1 MEKKNILIVDDSAL
15 MRRVESDI
23 IKSDERFQVLDTATN
38 GLEAFDLVTRNSRK
52 YDAVVLDINM
62 PKMNGIEF
70 LETLEKQKIKQKIII
85 VSTLAKDGAT
95 ETIRA
100 LELGAFDYVTKPD
113 SFVDAM
119 SDAFK
124 GKLLQC
130 LAYATGLTV
139 DKATDLIKSVPKAEG
154 KKAEENLERKP
165 AVPVKPATS
174 AALTRPAAPAA
185 SVSKPSQA
193 SSGFVSP
200 MNPRAILSENFEPRK
215 PHKTVTG
222 NAKRLVAIAS
232 STGGPKALQQ
242 VICKLPKN
250 INAPVLIVQ
259 HMSEGFT
266 KSLAARLNELSQVT
280 VVEATGGEKLEKGI
294 VYLAKGG
301 SQMRVVK
308 KGGDYVIDINTTEPA
323 RNGLKPCADIM
334 MESLANLDFED
345 ITCVVLTGMGGDG
358 TMGIRQ
364 LNEKNNI
371 YVIGQ
376 DEATS
381 TVYGMPKVVF
391 EAGLTDVV
399 KPLGQ
404 IAEEI
409 IKNVGVQ

>member
-23 IKSDERFQVLDTATN
+23 IKSDERFDVTDTATN
-38 GLEAFDLVTRNSRK
+38 GLEAFDLVTRNSKK
-52 YDAVVLDINM
+52 YDAIVLDINM

-70 LETLEKQKIKQKIII
+70 LEALEKQKIKLKIII
-85 VSTLAKDGAT
+85 VSTLAKDGAA

-130 LAYATGLTV
+130 LQYATSLAE
-139 DKATDLIKSVPKAEG
+139 DKAIDLIKSTPKVEV
-154 KKAEENLERKP
+154 KKPEFAPEKKP
-165 AVPVKPATS
+165 
-174 AALTRPAAPAA
+174 LTPAAPITPAT
-185 SVSKPSQA
+185 KA
-193 SSGFVSP
+193 SSGGVVSP
-200 MNPRAILSENFEPRK
+200 MNPRAILSEVFAPRK
-215 PHKTVTG
+215 PHKAVTG
-222 NAKRLVAIAS
+222 ANAKRLIAIAS

-250 INAPVLIVQ
+250 INAPILIVQ

-266 KSLAARLNELSQVT
+266 KSLAARLNELSEVK
-280 VVEATGGEKLEKGI
+280 VVEATGGERLEKGT

-308 KGGDYVIDINTTEPA
+308 KGSEYVIDINTAEPA

-334 MESLANLDFED
+334 LESLARLVFDD

-364 LNEKNNI
+364 LNEASNI

-399 KPLGQ
+399 LPLSK

-409 IKNVGVQ
+409 TKNVGVQ

>member
-23 IKSDERFQVLDTATN
+23 IKSDERFDVTDTATN
-38 GLEAFDLVTRNSRK
+38 GLEAFDLVTRNSKK

-70 LETLEKQKIKQKIII
+70 LEALEKQKIKQKIII
-85 VSTLAKDGAT
+85 VSTLAKDGAA

-130 LAYATGLTV
+130 LQYATALTE
-139 DKATDLIKSVPKAEG
+139 DKAIDLIKSTPKVEA
-154 KKAEENLERKP
+154 KP
-165 AVPVKPATS
+165 AETAPVKKPVTPAIPV
-174 AALTRPAAPAA
+174 A
-185 SVSKPSQA
+185 KPS
-193 SSGFVSP
+193 GGIVSP
-200 MNPRAILSENFEPRK
+200 MNPRAILSETFAPRK
-215 PHKTVTG
+215 PHKTVSGT
-222 NAKRLVAIAS
+222 NAKRLIAIAS

-266 KSLAARLNELSQVT
+266 KSLAARLNELSEVT
-280 VVEATGGEKLEKGI
+280 VVEATGGERLEKGT
-294 VYLAKGG
+294 VYLARGG

-308 KGGDYVIDINTTEPA
+308 KGSEYVIDINTQEPA

-334 MESLANLDFED
+334 MESLANLVFDD

-364 LNEKNNI
+364 LNEASNI

-399 KPLGQ
+399 LPLSK

-409 IKNVGVQ
+409 TKNVGVQ

>member
-23 IKSDERFQVLDTATN
+23 IKSDERFDVTDMATN
-38 GLEAFDLVTRNSRK
+38 GLEAFDLVTRNSKK

-70 LETLEKQKIKQKIII
+70 LEALEKQKIKQKIII
-85 VSTLAKDGAT
+85 VSTLAKDGAA

-130 LAYATGLTV
+130 LQYATSLAE
-139 DKATDLIKSVPKAEG
+139 DRAIDLIKSTPKVEA
-154 KKAEENLERKP
+154 KKPEEKTERKP
-165 AVPVKPATS
+165 AVPAPQVIPVTPAGKSS
-174 AALTRPAAPAA
+174 AG
-185 SVSKPSQA
+185 V
-193 SSGFVSP
+193 VSP
-200 MNPRAILSENFEPRK
+200 MNPRAILSETFAPRK

-222 NAKRLVAIAS
+222 ANAKRLIAIAS

-250 INAPVLIVQ
+250 INAPILIVQ

-266 KSLAARLNELSQVT
+266 KSLAARLNELSEVK
-280 VVEATGGEKLEKGI
+280 VVEATGGERLENGT
-294 VYLAKGG
+294 VYLARGG

-308 KGGDYVIDINTTEPA
+308 KGSEYVIDINTTEPA

-334 MESLANLDFED
+334 MESLANLVFDD

-364 LNEKNNI
+364 LNEASNI
-371 YVIGQ
+371 YVISQ

-381 TVYGMPKVVF
+381 TVYGMPKVVY
-391 EAGLTDVV
+391 EAGLTDIVL
-399 KPLGQ
+399 PLGK

-409 IKNVGVQ
+409 TKNVGVQ

>member
-23 IKSDERFQVLDTATN
+23 IKSDDRFQVLDTATN
-38 GLEAFDLVTRNSRK
+38 GLEAFDLVTRNSKK

-70 LETLEKQKIKQKIII
+70 LEALEKQKIKQKIII
-85 VSTLAKDGAT
+85 VSTLAKDGAA

-119 SDAFK
+119 SESFK
-124 GKLLQC
+124 ERLLQC
-130 LAYATGLTV
+130 LRYATSLV
-139 DKATDLIKSVPKAEG
+139 EDKATDLCRSMPKAEV
-154 KKAEENLERKP
+154 KKTEEKPERKP
-165 AVPVKPATS
+165 TVTATP
-174 AALTRPAAPAA
+174 AALTTPVALAQKQ
-185 SVSKPSQA
+185 S

-200 MNPRAILSENFEPRK
+200 MNPRAILSEHFAPRK

-222 NAKRLVAIAS
+222 ANEKRLIAIAS

-250 INAPVLIVQ
+250 INAPILIVQ

-266 KSLAARLNELSQVT
+266 KSLAARLNELSEVK
-280 VVEATGGEKLEKGI
+280 VVEATGGERLEKGV
-294 VYLAKGG
+294 VYLARGG

-308 KGGDYVIDINTTEPA
+308 KGSDYVIDINTTEPA

-334 MESLANLDFED
+334 MESLANLVFDD

-364 LNEKNNI
+364 LNDTSNI

-381 TVYGMPKVVF
+381 TVYGMPKVVY
-391 EAGLTDVV
+391 EAGLTDIVL
-399 KPLGQ
+399 PLGK

-409 IKNVGVQ
+409 TKNVGVQ

>member
-1 MEKKNILIVDDSAL
+1 MEQKNILIVDDSAL

-23 IKSDERFQVLDTATN
+23 IRSDERFEVTDMATN
-38 GLEAFDLVTRNSRK
+38 GLEAFDLVTRNSKK

-70 LETLEKQKIKQKIII
+70 LEALEKQKIKQKIII
-85 VSTLAKDGAT
+85 VSTLAKDGAA

-130 LAYATGLTV
+130 LAYATFLAE
-139 DKATDLIKSVPKAEG
+139 DKAIDLVKSTPKVEV
-154 KKAEENLERKP
+154 KKTEER
-165 AVPVKPATS
+165 PVR
-174 AALTRPAAPAA
+174 RPAAAAVPAA
-185 SVSKPSQA
+185 KPS
-193 SSGFVSP
+193 SGIVSP
-200 MNPRAILSENFEPRK
+200 MNPRAILSENFAPRK
-215 PHKTVTG
+215 PHKTVNG
-222 NAKRLVAIAS
+222 ANAKRLVAIAS

-250 INAPVLIVQ
+250 INAPILIVQ

-266 KSLAARLNELSQVT
+266 KSLAARLNELSEVK
-280 VVEATGGEKLEKGI
+280 VVEATGGETLEKGT
-294 VYLAKGG
+294 VYLARGG

-308 KGGDYVIDINTTEPA
+308 RGSDYVIDINTAEPA

-334 MESLANLDFED
+334 MESLANLVFDD

-364 LNEKNNI
+364 LNDSSNI

-376 DEATS
+376 DAATS

-399 KPLGQ
+399 LPLEQ

-409 IKNVGVQ
+409 TKNVGVQ

>member
-23 IKSDERFQVLDTATN
+23 IKSDERFQVMDTATN
-38 GLEAFDLVTRNSRK
+38 GLEAFDLVTRNSKK

-70 LETLEKQKIKQKIII
+70 LEALEKQKIKQKIII
-85 VSTLAKDGAT
+85 VSTLAKDGAK

-130 LAYATGLTV
+130 LAYATSLV
-139 DKATDLIKSVPKAEG
+139 EDKATDLIKSTPNVEV
-154 KKAEENLERKP
+154 KKTGERPVRKP
-165 AVPVKPATS
+165 VTTTPVTKS
-174 AALTRPAAPAA
+174 
-185 SVSKPSQA
+185 PS
-193 SSGFVSP
+193 GIVSP
-200 MNPRAILSENFEPRK
+200 MNPRAILSENFAPRK

-222 NAKRLVAIAS
+222 ANAKRLIAIAS

-250 INAPVLIVQ
+250 INAPILIVQ

-266 KSLAARLNELSQVT
+266 KSLAARLNELGEVK
-280 VVEATGGEKLEKGI
+280 VVEATGGERLEKGT

-308 KGGDYVIDINTTEPA
+308 KGSEYVIDINTTEPA

-334 MESLANLDFED
+334 MESLANLVFDD

-364 LNEKNNI
+364 LNESANI

-381 TVYGMPKVVF
+381 TVYGMPKVVY

-399 KPLGQ
+399 LPLDK
-404 IAEEI
+404 IADEI
-409 IKNVGVQ
+409 TKNVGVQ

>member
-38 GLEAFDLVTRNSRK
+38 GLEAFDLVTRNSSR

-70 LETLEKQKIKQKIII
+70 LEALEKQKIKLKIII
-85 VSTLAKDGAT
+85 VSTLAKDGAV

-113 SFVDAM
+113 SFIDAM

-130 LAYATGLTV
+130 LRYATSLV
-139 DKATDLIKSVPKAEG
+139 EDKASDLWRNEKA
-154 KKAEENLERKP
+154 AEAKKP
-165 AVPVKPATS
+165 AEKTEKKMS
-174 AALTRPAAPAA
+174 APQKL
-185 SVSKPSQA
+185 
-193 SSGFVSP
+193 SSGVVSP
-200 MNPRAILSENFEPRK
+200 MNPRAILSENFAPKR

-222 NAKRLVAIAS
+222 ANARRLVVIAS

-266 KSLAARLNELSQVT
+266 KSLAARLDELGEVK
-280 VVEATGGEKLEKGI
+280 VVEATGGEKLEKGT

-308 KGGDYVIDINTTEPA
+308 KGSEYAIDINTSEPA

-334 MESLANLDFED
+334 MESLANFVFDD

-364 LNEKNNI
+364 LNETGNI
-371 YVIGQ
+371 YVIAQ

-381 TVYGMPKVVF
+381 TVYGMPKVVY

-399 KPLGQ
+399 LPLGK

>member
-23 IKSDERFQVLDTATN
+23 IKSDERFDVTDTATN
-38 GLEAFDLVTRNSRK
+38 GLEAFDLVTRNSKK

-70 LETLEKQKIKQKIII
+70 LEALEKQKIKQKIII
-85 VSTLAKDGAT
+85 VSTLAKDGAA

-130 LAYATGLTV
+130 LQYATSLAE
-139 DKATDLIKSVPKAEG
+139 DKAIDLIKSTPKVEV
-154 KKAEENLERKP
+154 KKAEAAPVIQPQAPVAPTKP
-165 AVPVKPATS
+165 APK
-174 AALTRPAAPAA
+174 
-185 SVSKPSQA
+185 A
-193 SSGFVSP
+193 SSGSVVSP
-200 MNPRAILSENFEPRK
+200 MNPRAILSEAFAPRK
-215 PHKTVTG
+215 SHKTVSG
-222 NAKRLVAIAS
+222 ANAKRLVAIAS

-242 VICKLPKN
+242 VICKLPRN
-250 INAPVLIVQ
+250 INAPILIVQ

-266 KSLAARLNELSQVT
+266 KSLAARLNELSEVK
-280 VVEATGGEKLEKGI
+280 VVEATGGETLEKGT

-301 SQMRVVK
+301 SQMRIVK
-308 KGGDYVIDINTTEPA
+308 KGSEYVIDINTTEPA

-334 MESLANLDFED
+334 MESLANLVFDD

-364 LNEKNNI
+364 LNETSNI

-381 TVYGMPKVVF
+381 TVYGMPKVVY

-399 KPLGQ
+399 LPLGQ

-409 IKNVGVQ
+409 TKNVGVQ

>member
-1 MEKKNILIVDDSAL
+1 MDKKNILIVDDSAL

-23 IKSDERFQVLDTATN
+23 IKSDERFTVLDTATN
-38 GLEAFDLVTRNSRK
+38 GLEAFDLVTRNSSK

-70 LETLEKQKIKQKIII
+70 LEALEKQKIKQKIII
-85 VSTLAKDGAT
+85 VSTLAKDGAA

-100 LELGAFDYVTKPD
+100 LELGAFDYVTKPS

-119 SDAFK
+119 SEDFK
-124 GKLLQC
+124 DKLLQC
-130 LAYATGLTV
+130 LRYATGV
-139 DKATDLIKSVPKAEG
+139 VEDKATDLVAKSITKVEEPKPVPALV
-154 KKAEENLERKP
+154 KKTE
-165 AVPVKPATS
+165 
-174 AALTRPAAPAA
+174 RPAAKP
-185 SVSKPSQA
+185 VS
-193 SSGFVSP
+193 GGIVSP
-200 MNPRAILSENFEPRK
+200 MNPRAILSETFAPRK
-215 PHKTVTG
+215 PHEVVSG
-222 NAKRLVAIAS
+222 SSAKRLVAIAS

-250 INAPVLIVQ
+250 INAPILIVQ

-266 KSLAARLNELSQVT
+266 KSLAARLNELSAVK
-280 VVEATGGEKLEKGI
+280 VVEATGGEVLEKGT
-294 VYLAKGG
+294 VYLARGG
-301 SQMRVVK
+301 SQMRVVR
-308 KGGDYVIDINTTEPA
+308 KGSDYVIDINIEEPA

-334 MESLANLDFED
+334 MESIANLVFDD

-364 LNEKNNI
+364 LNETSNI

-381 TVYGMPKVVF
+381 TVYGMPKVVY
-391 EAGLTDVV
+391 EAGLTDIVL
-399 KPLGQ
+399 PLNQ

-409 IKNVGVQ
+409 TKNVGVQ

>member
-23 IKSDERFQVLDTATN
+23 IKSDGRFDVTDTATN
-38 GLEAFDLVTRNSRK
+38 GLEAFDLVTRNSKK
-52 YDAVVLDINM
+52 YDEVVLDINM

-70 LETLEKQKIKQKIII
+70 LEALEKQKIKQKIII
-85 VSTLAKDGAT
+85 VSTLAKDGAA

-119 SDAFK
+119 SDTFK

-130 LAYATGLTV
+130 LQYATSLAE
-139 DKATDLIKSVPKAEG
+139 DKAIDLSKSTPKVEV
-154 KKAEENLERKP
+154 KRTEEKP
-165 AVPVKPATS
+165 VMKPVSPSTPTPKS
-174 AALTRPAAPAA
+174 SS
-185 SVSKPSQA
+185 SV
-193 SSGFVSP
+193 VSP
-200 MNPRAILSENFEPRK
+200 MNPRAILSEAFAPRK
-215 PHKTVTG
+215 PHKAVTG
-222 NAKRLVAIAS
+222 AHAKRLVAIAS

-242 VICKLPKN
+242 VICKLPRN

-266 KSLAARLNELSQVT
+266 KSLAARLNELSEVK
-280 VVEATGGEKLEKGI
+280 VVEATGGERLENGT

-308 KGGDYVIDINTTEPA
+308 KGSEDVIDINTTEPA

-334 MESLANLDFED
+334 MESLANLVFDD

-364 LNEKNNI
+364 LNESSNI

-399 KPLGQ
+399 LPLGK

-409 IKNVGVQ
+409 TKNVGVQ

>member
-1 MEKKNILIVDDSAL
+1 
-15 MRRVESDI
+15 
-23 IKSDERFQVLDTATN
+23 
-38 GLEAFDLVTRNSRK
+38 
-52 YDAVVLDINM
+52 M

-70 LETLEKQKIKQKIII
+70 LEALEKQRIKQKIII
-85 VSTLAKDGAT
+85 VSTLAKDGAA

-119 SDAFK
+119 SDTFK

-130 LAYATGLTV
+130 LQYATALTE
-139 DKATDLIKSVPKAEG
+139 DKAIDLVKSTPKVEV
-154 KKAEENLERKP
+154 KRTEEKP
-165 AVPVKPATS
+165 EIKPATPS
-174 AALTRPAAPAA
+174 ALTAPVIPVTPAG
-185 SVSKPSQA
+185 K
-193 SSGFVSP
+193 SSAGVVSP
-200 MNPRAILSENFEPRK
+200 MNPRAILSEVFAPRK
-215 PHKTVTG
+215 PHKQVTG
-222 NAKRLVAIAS
+222 ATAKRLVAIAS

-266 KSLAARLNELSQVT
+266 KSLAARLNELSEVK
-280 VVEATGGEKLEKGI
+280 VVEATGGERLEKGT

-308 KGGDYVIDINTTEPA
+308 KGSEYVIDINTTEPA

-334 MESLANLDFED
+334 MESLANLVFDD

-364 LNEKNNI
+364 LNEASNI
-371 YVIGQ
+371 YVISQ

-381 TVYGMPKVVF
+381 TVYGMPKVVY
-391 EAGLTDVV
+391 EAGLSDVV
-399 KPLGQ
+399 LPLGK

-409 IKNVGVQ
+409 TKNVGVQ

>member
-23 IKSDERFQVLDTATN
+23 IKSDERFQVLDMATN
-38 GLEAFDLVTRNSRK
+38 GLEAFDLVTRNSSK

-70 LETLEKQKIKQKIII
+70 LEALEKQKIRLKIII
-85 VSTLAKDGAT
+85 VSTLAKDGAA

-113 SFVDAM
+113 SFIDAM
-119 SDAFK
+119 SDTFK
-124 GKLLQC
+124 EKLLQC
-130 LAYATGLTV
+130 LRYATSLV
-139 DKATDLIKSVPKAEG
+139 EDKASDLLQTE
-154 KKAEENLERKP
+154 KKVEEKKP
-165 AVPVKPATS
+165 AEKTEAKKT
-174 AALTRPAAPAA
+174 APT
-185 SVSKPSQA
+185 KF
-193 SSGFVSP
+193 SSGVVSP
-200 MNPRAILSENFEPRK
+200 MNPRAILSENFAPKR
-215 PHKTVTG
+215 PHKTINSV
-222 NAKRLVAIAS
+222 NARRLVVIAS

-266 KSLAARLNELSQVT
+266 KSLAARLNELGEVK
-280 VVEATGGEKLEKGI
+280 VVEATGGEKLEKGT

-301 SQMRVVK
+301 SQMRIVK
-308 KGGDYVIDINTTEPA
+308 KGSDYAIDINTAEPA

-334 MESLANLDFED
+334 MESLANFVFDD

-364 LNEKNNI
+364 LNETGNI
-371 YVIGQ
+371 YVIAQ

-381 TVYGMPKVVF
+381 TVYGMPKVVY
-391 EAGLTDVV
+391 EAGLTDIVL
-399 KPLGQ
+399 PLGK

>member
-1 MEKKNILIVDDSAL
+1 MAKKNILIVDDSAL

-23 IKSDERFQVLDTATN
+23 IKSDERFQVLDMATN
-38 GLEAFDLVTRNSRK
+38 GLEAFDLVTRADKK
-52 YDAVVLDINM
+52 YDAVILDINM
-62 PKMNGIEF
+62 PKMNGLEF
-70 LETLEKQKIKQKIII
+70 LEALEKAKIKMKVIV
-85 VSTLAKDGAT
+85 VSTLVSDGAK

-100 LELGAFDYVTKPD
+100 LELGAFDYVMKPA

-130 LAYATGLTV
+130 LAYATSLV
-139 DKATDLIKSVPKAEG
+139 EDKASDFIRQPAAKPV
-154 KKAEENLERKP
+154 NLSERKP
-165 AVPVKPATS
+165 AAPVKPA
-174 AALTRPAAPAA
+174 
-185 SVSKPSQA
+185 
-193 SSGFVSP
+193 GGIVSP
-200 MNPRAILSENFEPRK
+200 MNPRAILSEGFAPRK
-215 PHKTVTG
+215 PHKTVSG
-222 NAKRLVAIAS
+222 ANAKRLVMIAS
-232 STGGPKALQQ
+232 STGGPKALQS
-242 VICKLPKN
+242 VVSKLPKN
-250 INAPVLIVQ
+250 LNAPVLIVQ

-266 KSLAARLNELSQVT
+266 KSLASRLNELSPVN
-280 VVEATGGEKLEKGI
+280 VVEAVGGEKLEKGT

-301 SQMRVVK
+301 GQMRLMK
-308 KGGDYVIDINTTEPA
+308 KGSDYVIDVNTAEPA
-323 RNGLKPCADIM
+323 RNGLKPCADIT
-334 MESLANLDFED
+334 MESIAGMDFDD

-364 LNEKNNI
+364 LNDKNNI

-399 KPLGQ
+399 KPLDK

-409 IKNVGVQ
+409 TKNVGVN

>member
-23 IKSDERFQVLDTATN
+23 IKSDERFDVSDVASN
-38 GLEAFDLVTRNSRK
+38 GLEAFDLVTRNTKK

-70 LETLEKQKIKQKIII
+70 LEALEKQKIKLKIII
-85 VSTLAKDGAT
+85 VSTLAKDGAA

-130 LAYATGLTV
+130 LQYATNLTE
-139 DKATDLIKSVPKAEG
+139 DKAIDLIKSTPKVEVKKPETTPAG
-154 KKAEENLERKP
+154 K
-165 AVPVKPATS
+165 PVTPS
-174 AALTRPAAPAA
+174 APVA
-185 SVSKPSQA
+185 KPSLG
-193 SSGFVSP
+193 SVVSP
-200 MNPRAILSENFEPRK
+200 MNPRAILSEAFAPRK

-222 NAKRLVAIAS
+222 ANAKRLVAIAS

-250 INAPVLIVQ
+250 INAPILIVQ

-266 KSLAARLNELSQVT
+266 KSLAARLDELSQVK
-280 VVEATGGEKLEKGI
+280 VVEATGGERLENGT

-308 KGGDYVIDINTTEPA
+308 KGSEYVIDINTEEPA

-334 MESLANLDFED
+334 MESLANLVFDD

-364 LNEKNNI
+364 LNDASNI

-399 KPLGQ
+399 LPLNQ
-404 IAEEI
+404 IADEI
-409 IKNVGVQ
+409 TKNVGVQ

>member
-1 MEKKNILIVDDSAL
+1 MDKKNILIVDDSAL

-38 GLEAFDLVTRNSRK
+38 GLEAFDLVTRNSKK

-70 LETLEKQKIKQKIII
+70 LEALEKQRIRQRIII
-85 VSTLAKDGAT
+85 VSTLAKDGAA

-119 SDAFK
+119 SETFK
-124 GKLLQC
+124 EKLLQC
-130 LAYATGLTV
+130 LRYATSLV
-139 DKATDLIKSVPKAEG
+139 EDKAIDLVKSVPKVEV
-154 KKAEENLERKP
+154 KKAEEKKTEIKEKPERKP
-165 AVPVKPATS
+165 LTPVKPSS
-174 AALTRPAAPAA
+174 A
-185 SVSKPSQA
+185 
-193 SSGFVSP
+193 GYVSP
-200 MNPRAILSENFEPRK
+200 MNPRAILSETFAPKK
-215 PHKTVTG
+215 PHKTVSG
-222 NAKRLVAIAS
+222 ANAKRLIAIAS

-250 INAPVLIVQ
+250 INAPILIVQ

-266 KSLAARLNELSQVT
+266 KSLASRLNELSAVK
-280 VVEATGGEKLEKGI
+280 VVEATGGETLEKGT

-308 KGGDYVIDINTTEPA
+308 KGSDYVIDINTAEPA

-334 MESLANLDFED
+334 MESLANLVFDD

-358 TMGIRQ
+358 TMGIRR
-364 LNEKNNI
+364 LNESSNI

-399 KPLGQ
+399 LPLEK

-409 IKNVGVQ
+409 TKNVGVQ

>member
-1 MEKKNILIVDDSAL
+1 MDKKNILIVDDSAL

-23 IKSDERFQVLDTATN
+23 IKSDERFQVLDMATN
-38 GLEAFDLVTRNSRK
+38 GLEAFDLVTRNSSK

-70 LETLEKQKIKQKIII
+70 LEALEKQKIKLKIII
-85 VSTLAKDGAT
+85 VSTLAKDGAA

-130 LAYATGLTV
+130 LRYATSLV
-139 DKATDLIKSVPKAEG
+139 EDKAVDLIKSAPKVEV
-154 KKAEENLERKP
+154 KKAEEKPERKP
-165 AVPVKPATS
+165 VVPVRPTS
-174 AALTRPAAPAA
+174 AG
-185 SVSKPSQA
+185 V
-193 SSGFVSP
+193 VSP
-200 MNPRAILSENFEPRK
+200 MNPRAILSENFAPRK
-215 PHKTVTG
+215 PHKTVTSA
-222 NAKRLVAIAS
+222 NAKRLIAIAS

-242 VICKLPKN
+242 VICKLPRN
-250 INAPVLIVQ
+250 INAPILIVQ

-266 KSLAARLNELSQVT
+266 KSLAARLNELSEVK
-280 VVEATGGEKLEKGI
+280 VVEATGGERLENGI

-308 KGGDYVIDINTTEPA
+308 KGSDYVIDINTTEPA

-334 MESLANLDFED
+334 MESLANLVFDD

-364 LNEKNNI
+364 LNEATNI

-381 TVYGMPKVVF
+381 TVYGMPKVVY
-391 EAGLTDVV
+391 EAGLTDIVL
-399 KPLGQ
+399 PLGK

-409 IKNVGVQ
+409 TKNVGVQ

>member
-23 IKSDERFQVLDTATN
+23 IKSDERFNVTDTATN
-38 GLEAFDLVTRNSRK
+38 GLEAFDLVTRNSKK
-52 YDAVVLDINM
+52 YDAIVLDINM

-70 LETLEKQKIKQKIII
+70 LEALEKQKIKLKIII
-85 VSTLAKDGAT
+85 VSTLAKDGAA

-130 LAYATGLTV
+130 LQYATSLAE
-139 DKATDLIKSVPKAEG
+139 DKAIDLIKSTPKVEV
-154 KKAEENLERKP
+154 KKPEFTPENKP
-165 AVPVKPATS
+165 
-174 AALTRPAAPAA
+174 LTPAAPITPAT
-185 SVSKPSQA
+185 KA
-193 SSGFVSP
+193 SSGGVVSP
-200 MNPRAILSENFEPRK
+200 MNPRAILSEVFAPRK
-215 PHKTVTG
+215 PHKAVTG
-222 NAKRLVAIAS
+222 ANAKRLIAIAS

-250 INAPVLIVQ
+250 INAPILIVQ

-266 KSLAARLNELSQVT
+266 KSLAARLNELSEVK
-280 VVEATGGEKLEKGI
+280 VVEATGGERLEKGT

-308 KGGDYVIDINTTEPA
+308 KGSEYVIDINTAEPA

-334 MESLANLDFED
+334 LESLAKLVFDD

-364 LNEKNNI
+364 LNEASNI

-381 TVYGMPKVVF
+381 TVYGMPKVVY

-399 KPLGQ
+399 LPLGQ

-409 IKNVGVQ
+409 TKNVGVQ

>member
-23 IKSDERFQVLDTATN
+23 IKSDERFQVLDTASN
-38 GLEAFDLVTRNSRK
+38 GLEAFDYVTRNSK
-52 YDAVVLDINM
+52 NYDAVVLDINM

-70 LETLEKQKIKQKIII
+70 LEMLEKQKIKVKVII
-85 VSTLAKDGAT
+85 VSTLAKDGAA

-130 LAYATGLTV
+130 LAYATGLV
-139 DKATDLIKSVPKAEG
+139 EDKASDLVKRTGKTDVKTVSRPET
-154 KKAEENLERKP
+154 KP
-165 AVPVKPATS
+165 AAQT
-174 AALTRPAAPAA
+174 TG
-185 SVSKPSQA
+185 
-193 SSGFVSP
+193 GFVSP
-200 MNPRAILSENFEPRK
+200 MNPRQILAEGFAPKK
-215 PHKTVTG
+215 PFKQVSG

-242 VICKLPKN
+242 VICKLPKD
-250 INAPVLIVQ
+250 INAPVIIVQ

-266 KSLAARLNELSQVT
+266 KSLASRLNELSAVT
-280 VVEATGGEKLEKGI
+280 VVEATGGEKLEKGT

-301 SQMRVVK
+301 SQMRVLK
-308 KGGDYVIDINTTEPA
+308 KGSDYVIDINTEEAP
-323 RNGLKPCADIM
+323 RNGLKPCADITF
-334 MESLANLDFED
+334 ESVAKLDFDE
-345 ITCVVLTGMGGDG
+345 IVCAVLTGMGGDG

-364 LNEKNNI
+364 LNEKHNI
-371 YVIGQ
+371 FVVAQ

-381 TVYGMPKVVF
+381 TVYGMPKVVY

-399 KPLGQ
+399 KPLGM

-409 IKNVGVQ
+409 TKNVGV

>member
-23 IKSDERFQVLDTATN
+23 IKSDERFEVSDTATN
-38 GLEAFDLVTRNSRK
+38 GLEAFDLVTRNSKK

-70 LETLEKQKIKQKIII
+70 LEALEKQKIKQKIII
-85 VSTLAKDGAT
+85 VSTLAKDGAA

-130 LAYATGLTV
+130 LQYATSLTE
-139 DKATDLIKSVPKAEG
+139 DKAIDLIKSTPKVEV
-154 KKAEENLERKP
+154 KKTEEKP
-165 AVPVKPATS
+165 AVKPLTTVTS
-174 AALTRPAAPAA
+174 ATP
-185 SVSKPSQA
+185 VTKTPS
-193 SSGFVSP
+193 GVVSP
-200 MNPRAILSENFEPRK
+200 MNPRAILSETFAPRK

-222 NAKRLVAIAS
+222 ANAKRLIAIAS

-250 INAPVLIVQ
+250 INAPILIVQ

-266 KSLAARLNELSQVT
+266 KSLAARLNELSEVK
-280 VVEATGGEKLEKGI
+280 VVEATGGERLENGT

-308 KGGDYVIDINTTEPA
+308 KGSEYVIDINTAEPA

-334 MESLANLDFED
+334 MESLANLVFDD

-364 LNEKNNI
+364 LNEASNI

-391 EAGLTDVV
+391 EAGLTDIVL
-399 KPLGQ
+399 PLNK

-409 IKNVGVQ
+409 TKNVGVQ

>member
-23 IKSDERFQVLDTATN
+23 IKSDGRFDVTDMATN
-38 GLEAFDLVTRNSRK
+38 GLEAFDLVTRNSKK

-70 LETLEKQKIKQKIII
+70 LEALEKQKIKQKIII
-85 VSTLAKDGAT
+85 VSTLAKDGAA

-130 LAYATGLTV
+130 LQYATSLAEDSAIDLVKSTPKV
-139 DKATDLIKSVPKAEG
+139 EAKKPEDKP
-154 KKAEENLERKP
+154 ERKP
-165 AVPVKPATS
+165 A
-174 AALTRPAAPAA
+174 APA
-185 SVSKPSQA
+185 PQA
-193 SSGFVSP
+193 RPVTSIGKSSAGVVSP
-200 MNPRAILSENFEPRK
+200 MNPRAILSETFAPRK

-222 NAKRLVAIAS
+222 ANAKRLIAIAS

-250 INAPVLIVQ
+250 INAPILIVQ

-266 KSLAARLNELSQVT
+266 KSLAARLNELSEVK
-280 VVEATGGEKLEKGI
+280 VVEATGGERLENGT
-294 VYLAKGG
+294 VYLARGG

-308 KGGDYVIDINTTEPA
+308 KGSEYVIDINTTEPA

-334 MESLANLDFED
+334 MESLANLVFDD

-364 LNEKNNI
+364 LNDRNNI
-371 YVIGQ
+371 YVIAQ

-381 TVYGMPKVVF
+381 TVYGMPKVVY

-399 KPLGQ
+399 APLNA
-404 IAEEI
+404 IADEI
-409 IKNVGVQ
+409 TKNVGVQ